1 MSGNIK
7 LILLL
12 FFLICFQVSLF
23 SQEQKRPNIIL
34 IMTDD
39 QGYGDLGFTG
49 KPHVKTTVLDRFA
62 EESICFDNFY
72 VSPVC
77 APTRSSLMTG
87 RFSLR
92 TGVRDTYNGGAIM
105 ASSEITI
112 AEMLKDAGYT
122 TGIFGK
128 WHLGDNY
135 PSRPVDQG
143 FDESVYH
150 LSGGMGQV
158 GDITTWF
165 RGDSSYFDP
174 VLWHNGTQQAYSG
187 YCTDIFTDEA
197 LRFINANKE
206 KPFFCYLAYNAPHT
220 PLQVPEKYYKMYQ
233 DIDPSAGFE
242 NDDRPFPSMSEKN
255 KEDARKVYAMIS
267 NIDDNLGKLLNGLDE
282 LQLSENTVV
291 IFLTDNGPQQPR
303 YIAGMRGRK
312 GSVYRG
318 GVRVP
323 FFINYPG
330 FAEPKHISATTAHI
344 DILPTI
350 AEMCNIPLP
359 QDRTIDGK
367 SLQPLIEGSNTDWP
381 ERSLFFYW
389 TRRYPELYNNMAL
402 QKGKYKLVGMTSFD
416 ARTSDF
422 ELFNIEAD
430 PYELNNIIK
439 ENAELAAV
447 LKSEMNSIYR
457 ELIVSEN
464 ILHQPLIEIGNPN
477 ENPVILNRN
486 DADGERGIWAQEAVF
501 GKWNVKVNKGTYSVR
516 IKFIQPVEAGGTLLF
531 ENNGIVYRKE
541 NTENTDLIVLN
552 DVVLP
557 DSEGELIPTYF
568 VKGKKIFPFWVEMEK
583 LND

>member
-1 MSGNIK
+1 MNGNIK

-12 FFLICFQVSLF
+12 FLLICLQGSLF

-49 KPHVKTTVLDRFA
+49 NPHVKTAVLDRFA

-197 LRFINANKE
+197 LRFIDANKE

-233 DIDPSAGFE
+233 DIDPSTGFE
-242 NDDRPFPSMSEKN
+242 NEDRPFPSMSEKN

-267 NIDDNLGKLLNGLDE
+267 NIDDNLGKLLSRLDE
-282 LQLSENTVV
+282 LQLSDNTVV
-291 IFLTDNGPQQPR
+291 IFMTDNGPQQPR

-323 FFINYPG
+323 FFMHYPG

-367 SLQPLIEGSNTDWP
+367 SLQPLIESSNTDWP

-416 ARTSDF
+416 AKTSDF

-430 PYELNNIIK
+430 PYEQINIMA

-447 LKSEMNSIYR
+447 LKSEMDSMYR
-457 ELIVSEN
+457 ELIASEN

-516 IKFIQPVEAGGTLLF
+516 IKFVQPVEAGGTLLL

-541 NTENTDLIVLN
+541 ISENTDLIVLN

-568 VKGKKIFPFWVEMEK
+568 LKDKKIFPFWVEMEK
-583 LND
+583 LD

>member
-1 MSGNIK
+1 MNGNIK

-12 FFLICFQVSLF
+12 FFLICLQESLF

-49 KPHVKTTVLDRFA
+49 NPHVKTTVLDRFA

-233 DIDPSAGFE
+233 DIDPSTGFE

-267 NIDDNLGKLLNGLDE
+267 NIDDNLGKLLSRLDE
-282 LQLSENTVV
+282 LQLSDNTVV
-291 IFLTDNGPQQPR
+291 IFMTDNGPQQPR

-323 FFINYPG
+323 FFMHHPR
-330 FAEPKHISATTAHI
+330 FAEAKHINATTAHI

-367 SLQPLIEGSNTDWP
+367 SLQPLIESSNTDWP

-402 QKGKYKLVGMTSFD
+402 QKGKYKLVGITSFD
-416 ARTSDF
+416 AKTSDF

-430 PYELNNIIK
+430 QYEQINIMA
-439 ENAELAAV
+439 ENAELAAA
-447 LKSEMNSIYR
+447 LKSEMDSMYR
-457 ELIVSEN
+457 ELIASEH

-516 IKFIQPVEAGGTLLF
+516 IKFIQPVEAGGTLLL

-541 NTENTDLIVLN
+541 IGENTDLIVLN

-557 DSEGELIPTYF
+557 DSEGELIPTYL
-568 VKGKKIFPFWVEMEK
+568 VKDKKIFPFWVEMEK
-583 LND
+583 LD